1 MSKQIKRKKTDNAH
15 VGIKVAVRQEAIANL
30 TDGVRVLDC
39 FCGNNVLW
47 KSVCASCPVPG
58 AQAQGFPDV
67 YLGLEK
73 VNGKGSRNIHGDNL
87 RLIPSLDLS
96 RYNVIDL
103 DAYGI
108 PGAQLIA
115 LLQNKTLPDK
125 VVVVYTAITNAVS
138 CGQKKMIQA
147 AGVPYEAYR
156 KCPTLWNKKML
167 DLWYFVL
174 LKIGVEKVFRVV
186 VNESSYEKHYG
197 YFVLNK
203 KPIND
208 IIHMLR

>member
-1 MSKQIKRKKTDNAH
+1 MSKQTKRKHTDNTH
-15 VGIKVAVRQEAIANL
+15 TEIKVAVRQEAIANL
-30 TDGVRVLDC
+30 PDGVRVLDC

-47 KSVCASCPVPG
+47 KSVAPPCPVPG

-73 VNGKGSRNIHGDNL
+73 VKGKGSRNIHGDNL

-115 LLQNKTLPDK
+115 LLRNKTLPDS
-125 VVVVYTAITNAVS
+125 VVIVYTAIGGAIAR
-138 CGQKKMIQA
+138 GQKKLMSATGIRS
-147 AGVPYEAYR
+147 EAYE
-156 KCPTLWNKKML
+156 KCPMLWNKKML
-167 DLWYFVL
+167 DLWYFFL

-186 VNESSYEKHYG
+186 LNDGSYEKHYG

-203 KPIND
+203 NAIND
-208 IIHMLR
+208 IIRMLR

>member
-1 MSKQIKRKKTDNAH
+1 MSSRTERKKTDNAH
-15 VGIKVAVRQEAIANL
+15 VWLKVAVRREAIAAL
-30 TDGVRVLDC
+30 TDVRVLDC
-39 FCGNNVLW
+39 FAGNNVLW
-47 KSVCASCPVPG
+47 KEIK
-58 AQAQGFPDV
+58 PDY

-73 VNGKGSRNIHGDNL
+73 VKGKGSRNIHGDNL

-115 LLQNKTLPDK
+115 LLRNKTLPDN
-125 VVVVYTAITNAVS
+125 VVVVYTGITNAVS
-138 CGQKKMIQA
+138 GGQKKMIQA

-167 DLWYFVL
+167 DLWYFL
-174 LKIGVEKVFRVV
+174 LFKIGVEKVNRVV
-186 VNESSYEKHYG
+186 VKENSYEKHYG

-203 KPIND
+203 NAIND
-208 IIHMLR
+208 IIRMLR

>member
-1 MSKQIKRKKTDNAH
+1 MSSKTERKKTDNAH
-15 VGIKVAVRQEAIANL
+15 VWLKVAVRREAIAAL
-30 TDGVRVLDC
+30 TDVRVLDC
-39 FCGNNVLW
+39 FAGNNVLW
-47 KSVCASCPVPG
+47 KEIK
-58 AQAQGFPDV
+58 PDY

-73 VNGKGSRNIHGDNL
+73 VKGKGGLNIHGDNL

-115 LLQNKTLPDK
+115 LLRNKTLPDN
-125 VVVVYTAITNAVS
+125 VVVVYTGITNAVS
-138 CGQKKMIQA
+138 GGPKKMIQA

-167 DLWYFVL
+167 DIWYFFL
-174 LKIGVEKVFRVV
+174 LKIGVEKVNRVV
-186 VNESSYEKHYG
+186 VKENSYEKHYG

-203 KPIND
+203 NAIND
-208 IIHMLR
+208 IIRMLR

>member
-1 MSKQIKRKKTDNAH
+1 MSSRTERKKTDNAH
-15 VGIKVAVRQEAIANL
+15 VWLKVAVRREAIAAL
-30 TDGVRVLDC
+30 TDVRVLDC
-39 FCGNNVLW
+39 FAGNNVLW
-47 KSVCASCPVPG
+47 KEIK
-58 AQAQGFPDV
+58 PDY

-73 VNGKGSRNIHGDNL
+73 VKGKGSRNIHGDNL

-115 LLQNKTLPDK
+115 LLRNKTLPDN
-125 VVVVYTAITNAVS
+125 VVVVYTGITNAVS
-138 CGQKKMIQA
+138 GGQKKMIQA

-167 DLWYFVL
+167 DLWYFFL
-174 LKIGVEKVFRVV
+174 FKIGVEKVNRVV
-186 VNESSYEKHYG
+186 VKENSYEKHYG

-203 KPIND
+203 NAIND
-208 IIHMLR
+208 IIRMLR